1 MFKKGN
7 NLGGRTPGAV
17 GKSNAKTK
25 EAFALLLENNL
36 SIVTKRF
43 RHSGAKRQVKNTN

>member
-17 GKSNAKTK
+17 GKSNAKNK
-25 EAFALLLENNL
+25 RGFCAFTRE
-36 SIVTKRF
+36 
-43 RHSGAKRQVKNTN
+43 